1 MTMLVRFD
9 KGLREELT
17 VQERH
22 ALALESGP
30 MGRIAI
36 NQRAVIALCY
46 RVLGDD
52 PEKRDGDPQ
61 HRWPVVVPL
70 KCHENR
76 FAVNGDAA

>member
-17 VQERH
+17 AKERH

>member
-17 VQERH
+17 AQERH

-36 NQRAVIALCY
+36 NQRAVIALCD

-52 PEKRDGDPQ
+52 PERRDGGPQ
-61 HRWPVVVPL
+61 HQRAAVVPL
-70 KCHENR
+70 KCHEDH
-76 FAVNGDAA
+76 FAVHGDAA

>member
-1 MTMLVRFD
+1 MTMLVMFD

-17 VQERH
+17 AKERH

-76 FAVNGDAA
+76 FAVNGDAS

>member
-17 VQERH
+17 PQERH

-36 NQRAVIALCY
+36 KQRAIIALCDG
-46 RVLGDD
+46 VLRDD
-52 PEKRDGDPQ
+52 PERRDRGPQ
-61 HRWPVVVPL
+61 HQRATVVRL
-70 KCHENR
+70 NSHENHLG
-76 FAVNGDAA
+76 VHGDAA

>member
-17 VQERH
+17 AQERH

-36 NQRAVIALCY
+36 NQRAVIALCD

>member
-1 MTMLVRFD
+1 MTMLVMFD

-17 VQERH
+17 AKERH

-46 RVLGDD
+46 RVVGGRSGEARRGS
-52 PEKRDGDPQ
+52 PTSVAGRRTAQ
-61 HRWPVVVPL
+61 MS
-70 KCHENR
+70 
-76 FAVNGDAA
+76 

>member
-17 VQERH
+17 AQERH

>member
-1 MTMLVRFD
+1 MTMLVMFD

-17 VQERH
+17 AQERH

>member
-17 VQERH
+17 AQERH

-52 PEKRDGDPQ
+52 PERRDGGPQ
-61 HRWPVVVPL
+61 HQRAAVVPL
-70 KCHENR
+70 KCHEDG
-76 FAVNGDAA
+76 FAVHGDAA

>member
-17 VQERH
+17 AQERH

-36 NQRAVIALCY
+36 NQRAVIALCD
-46 RVLGDD
+46 RVLGDH
-52 PEKRDGDPQ
+52 PERRDGGPQ
-61 HRWPVVVPL
+61 HQRAAVVPL
-70 KCHENR
+70 KCHEDR